1 MLDAIKP
8 LIYSGLINED
18 VASELNIA
26 WESKLTEAKDQV
38 RGELRNE
45 FAQRYEHDRS
55 VMVEALDKMVTES
68 LSEEI
73 KEFHEEKTA
82 INEDRVKA
90 KLKLKESAT
99 KFNNFMVTKLAEEI
113 KELRTDRRVQL
124 ENQDKLQKF
133 IVHALAKEIKE
144 FAQDRQAVVEQ
155 RVKLVAEGRK
165 QLTALKSKFIAE
177 SSKRVGATIA
187 THLKSELSQ
196 LKEDIKTARENN
208 FGRKIFETFAGEFST
223 TYLNDKAETRKIVK
237 VLNDKEQE
245 LAESMVKLAKAQKI
259 IESKEREVNIIKES
273 TQREKEMVKLTASL
287 NKEKAQ
293 VMRSLLESVQSDK
306 LKNAFDKYLPAVLN
320 EGSEKA
326 RKSSLTESVSTVV
339 DGNKSAKKEQYVE
352 EDYDA
357 RSNVIDL
364 KRLAG
369 L

>member
-8 LIYSGLINED
+8 LIDSGLINED

-73 KEFHEEKTA
+73 KEFHEEKKA

-287 NKEKAQ
+287 NNEKAQ

-357 RSNVIDL
+357 GSNVIDL

>member
-8 LIYSGLINED
+8 LIDSGLINED

-73 KEFHEEKTA
+73 KEFHEEKKA

-113 KELRTDRRVQL
+113 KELRTDRKVQL

-357 RSNVIDL
+357 GSNVIDL

>member
-8 LIYSGLINED
+8 LVDSGLITED
-18 VASELNIA
+18 VAGELKNTWDA
-26 WESKLTEAKDQV
+26 QLNEAKDQV

-73 KEFHEEKTA
+73 KEFHAEKKA

-90 KLKLKESAT
+90 KQKLSESAKT
-99 KFNNFMVTKLAEEI
+99 FNNFMVTRLAEEI
-113 KELRTDRRVQL
+113 KDLRADRKVQL

-133 IVHALAKEIKE
+133 VVQALAKEIKE

-155 RVKLVAEGRK
+155 RVKLVAEGREK
-165 QLTALKSKFIAE
+165 LEELKAKFIAE
-177 SSKRVGATIA
+177 SSKRINDSVTK
-187 THLKSELSQ
+187 HLKGELSQ
-196 LKEDIKTARENN
+196 LKEDIKIARENN

-223 TYLNDKAETRKIVK
+223 TYLNDKVETRKIVAK
-237 VLNDKEQE
+237 LEEKERQ
-245 LAESMVKLAKAQKI
+245 LAESMTKLAKAQTI
-259 IESKEREVNIIKES
+259 IDSKDKEANIIKES
-273 TQREKEMVKLTASL
+273 HRREKELDKLCESL

-293 VMRSLLESVQSDK
+293 LMKTLLESVQTDK

-320 EGSEKA
+320 EGGKKVSKTA
-326 RKSSLTESVSTVV
+326 LTESHTTVV
-339 DGNKSAKKEQYVE
+339 DGNKSAKKEKEIEV
-352 EDYDA
+352 DDN
-357 RSNVIDL
+357 SNVIDL